1 MSDNVQI
8 NTLKKSTFEQ
18 NLSLTFKY
26 IILTIG
32 VLLVFLPVIPIIL
45 GSFKTEMDFYKSGV
59 TELPTVWTLEN
70 YKVAFQDGGMVRGFI
85 NTFFILTISV
95 SISVLLGAMTAY
107 VLHRFVF
114 KGKKVLKNLFLFAA
128 LIPTVTN
135 NISVFQII
143 SGLGLFNTRM
153 AGIILF
159 SGTDIIAVYIFLQF
173 LDNISNSID
182 ESAMI
187 DGANYFSIFFKMILP
202 LLGPAIAT
210 VAIIKGVGI
219 YNDFTTSFLFMP
231 KPDLAM
237 ISTSLYAF
245 KGPYGSQWNVI
256 CAGVL
261 IITIPMLIIFLSMQK
276 MIYRALVN
284 GAVKE

>member
-1 MSDNVQI
+1 MASQELA
-8 NTLKKSTFEQ
+8 TLQKKADFEQ
-18 NLSLTFKY
+18 YFSNTIKY
-26 IILTIG
+26 IILTFSA
-32 VLLVFLPVIPIIL
+32 LLVFLPVIPVIL
-45 GSFKTEMDFYKSGV
+45 GSFKEELDFYTSGI
-59 TELPTVWTLEN
+59 TELPKVWTMQN
-70 YKVAFQDGGMVRGFI
+70 YITAFNEGGMVRGFL
-85 NTFFILTISV
+85 NTFFILVVSV
-95 SISVLLGAMTAY
+95 TISVLLGAMTAY

-114 KGKKVLKNLFLFAA
+114 RGKKFLKNLFLFAA
-128 LIPTVTN
+128 LVPTVTN

-143 SGLGLFNTRM
+143 SSIGLFNTRM

-173 LDNISNSID
+173 LDNISSSID

-245 KGPYGSQWNVI
+245 KGPYGSEWNVI

-261 IITIPMLIIFLSMQK
+261 IITIPMLVIFLSMQK
-276 MIYRALVN
+276 TIYRALVS
-284 GAVKE
+284 GSVKE

>member
-1 MSDNVQI
+1 MANQI
-8 NTLKKSTFEQ
+8 AHKKLSREEKISNTI
-18 NLSLTFKY
+18 KY

-32 VLLVFLPVIPIIL
+32 ALMVFLPIIPIFL
-45 GSFKTEMDFYKSGV
+45 GSFKTETDFYTSGI
-59 TELPTVWTLEN
+59 TELPTFWTLEN
-70 YKVAFQDGGMVRGFI
+70 YIVAFKNGGMVIGFI
-85 NTFFILTISV
+85 NTFIILAIAVTISA
-95 SISVLLGAMTAY
+95 LLGAMTAY

-114 KGKKVLKNLFLFAA
+114 KGKKVLKTMFLFAA

-143 SGLGLFNTRM
+143 STLGLFNTRM

-173 LDNISNSID
+173 LDNISKSID
-182 ESAMI
+182 EAAMI
-187 DGANYFSIFFKMILP
+187 DGANYFSIFFRMILP

-231 KPDLAM
+231 DPDLAM

-276 MIYRALVN
+276 VIYRALVN
-284 GAVKE
+284 GSVKE

>member
-1 MSDNVQI
+1 MASQELA
-8 NTLKKSTFEQ
+8 TLQRKANFEQ
-18 NLSLTFKY
+18 YFSNTIKY
-26 IILTIG
+26 IILTFSA
-32 VLLVFLPVIPIIL
+32 LLVFLPVIPVIL
-45 GSFKTEMDFYKSGV
+45 GSFKEELDFYTSGI
-59 TELPTVWTLEN
+59 TELPKVWTMQN
-70 YKVAFQDGGMVRGFI
+70 YITAFNEGGMVRGFL
-85 NTFFILTISV
+85 NTFFILVVSV
-95 SISVLLGAMTAY
+95 TISVLLGAMTAY

-114 KGKKVLKNLFLFAA
+114 RGKKFLKNLFLFAA
-128 LIPTVTN
+128 LVPTVTN

-143 SGLGLFNTRM
+143 SSIGLFNTRM

-173 LDNISNSID
+173 LDNISSSID

-245 KGPYGSQWNVI
+245 KGPYGSEWNVI

-261 IITIPMLIIFLSMQK
+261 IITIPMLVIFLSMQK
-276 MIYRALVN
+276 TIYRALVS
-284 GAVKE
+284 GSVKE

>member
-1 MSDNVQI
+1 MSESSNLLAAKKATIDTTI
-8 NTLKKSTFEQ
+8 SNTI
-18 NLSLTFKY
+18 KY
-26 IILTIG
+26 VILTIG
-32 VLLVFLPVIPIIL
+32 VLIVILPVIPIIF
-45 GSFKTEMDFYKSGV
+45 GSFKGETEFYTSGV
-59 TELPTVWTLEN
+59 TELPKTWIFDN
-70 YKVAFQDGGMVRGFI
+70 YITAFNDGGMVRGFF
-85 NTFFILTISV
+85 NTAIILAFSV
-95 SISVLLGAMTAY
+95 TLSVLFGSMTSY

-114 KGKKVLKNLFLFAA
+114 KGKKILKNLFLFAA

-276 MIYRALVN
+276 IIYRALVN

>member
-1 MSDNVQI
+1 MASQELA
-8 NTLKKSTFEQ
+8 TLQRKANFEQ
-18 NLSLTFKY
+18 YFSNTIKY
-26 IILTIG
+26 IILTFSA
-32 VLLVFLPVIPIIL
+32 LLVFIPVIPVIL
-45 GSFKTEMDFYKSGV
+45 GSFKEELDFYTSGI
-59 TELPTVWTLEN
+59 TELPKVWTMQN
-70 YKVAFQDGGMVRGFI
+70 YITAFNEGGMVRGFL
-85 NTFFILTISV
+85 NTFFILVVSV
-95 SISVLLGAMTAY
+95 TISVLLGAMTAY

-114 KGKKVLKNLFLFAA
+114 RGKKFLKNLFLFAA
-128 LIPTVTN
+128 LVPTVTN

-143 SGLGLFNTRM
+143 SSIGLFNTRM

-173 LDNISNSID
+173 LDNISSSID

-245 KGPYGSQWNVI
+245 KGPYGSEWNVI

-261 IITIPMLIIFLSMQK
+261 IITIPMLVIFLSMQK
-276 MIYRALVN
+276 TIYRALVS
-284 GAVKE
+284 GSVKE